1 MSMYRQLWLA
11 IILSTA
17 IAMLGGLLAS
27 TLNARTYLSEQLS
40 AKNIDNATA
49 LALALSQQNADTV
62 MIELTVAALF
72 DSGHYELIRIVDPRG
87 KIIVERTAAPDA
99 QAVPEWFVKALPLAA
114 VAGQAQISRGW
125 NQTGTL
131 TLISNSR
138 FAYEALWKSVVQL
151 VLALGF
157 AGLVGGCLGSIVLR
171 RLREPLQRVI
181 NQATAISERRFVL
194 IDVPE
199 VPELRQL
206 AIAMNSTVTRLKSIF
221 AEEAQ
226 RLEVMRVAANYD
238 HLTGLANRN
247 FFLIQLLD
255 SMDREE
261 AAGSTLLLVR
271 VADYSNR
278 QQLGGEALN
287 EMLKAFAKV
296 LNQNASRLRGVAARM
311 GESDFALLLPGPGSA
326 REVAGTLLQEL
337 IKVSRPYFPTGAT
350 AFIGAGTLQHGQDIA
365 GLMAQASRALADA
378 EAQGTDC
385 IREAPGN
392 AQEHSSDAE
401 AATARLLEDAL
412 HQGKVRLTYFPVLDE
427 SGEVV
432 HFESLLE
439 LKLETSE
446 TWQEASGYMQLAHRF
461 NLTPLIDLT
470 WLRLGL
476 EKLRRDT
483 ALAGVSITVS
493 AQSLADAD
501 FRSRFLGMVRAN
513 SAVADRLWIET
524 VEAEALGQMAAFPD
538 FVIEARKTRARAG
551 LKHFGRHFSQAG
563 LLHDLGLDFL
573 KVDSSFVRGL
583 HFSKDN
589 QIFLRGLASIAKK
602 MGIQVFAEGVIDR
615 AELTAVI
622 DAGFDGAAGPAIR
635 ESQRP

>member
-1 MSMYRQLWLA
+1 
-11 IILSTA
+11 
-17 IAMLGGLLAS
+17 MLGGLLAS

-49 LALALSQQNADTV
+49 LALALSQQNADAV
-62 MIELTVAALF
+62 MLELTVAALF
-72 DSGHYELIRIVDPRG
+72 DSGHYELIRIIDPRG
-87 KIIVERTAAPDA
+87 KVIVERATPPNA
-99 QAVPEWFVKALPLAA
+99 QGVPEWFVKALPLAA

-125 NQTGTL
+125 TQAGTL

-157 AGLVGGCLGSIVLR
+157 AGLVGGCLGSIILR
-171 RLREPLQRVI
+171 QLREPLQRVI

-194 IDVPE
+194 IEVPE

-238 HLTGLANRN
+238 HLTGLANRT

-271 VADYSNR
+271 VADFSVR
-278 QQLGGEALN
+278 QQRGSDATDEI
-287 EMLKAFAKV
+287 LKAFAKV
-296 LNQNASRLRGVAARM
+296 LSQSASRLGGVAART
-311 GESDFALLLPGPGSA
+311 GESDFALLLSGSIIA
-326 REVAGTLLQEL
+326 REVAEELLQEL
-337 IKVSRPYFPTGAT
+337 IRVSRPFVPTGPIVY
-350 AFIGAGTLQHGQDIA
+350 IGTGTLQHGQDIA
-365 GLMAQASRALADA
+365 SLMAQASKALADA

-385 IREAPGN
+385 IREAPGKAREN
-392 AQEHSSDAE
+392 SSDTE
-401 AATARLLEDAL
+401 AATAQLLEKAL
-412 HQGKVRLTYFPVLDE
+412 NHGGVRLTYFPVVNE
-427 SGEVV
+427 SGRVV
-432 HFESLLE
+432 HLESLLE
-439 LKLETSE
+439 LKLETAGA
-446 TWQEASGYMQLAHRF
+446 WQEASGYMQLAHRF
-461 NLTPLIDLT
+461 NLTPLLDLA

-476 EKLRRDT
+476 EKLRREPV
-483 ALAGVSITVS
+483 LSGVSITVS
-493 AQSLADAD
+493 AQSLEDEN
-501 FRSRFLGMVRAN
+501 FRSRFLSLVREN
-513 SAVADRLWIET
+513 SALADRLWIET
-524 VEAEALGQMAAFPD
+524 VEADVLGQMAAFPD
-538 FVIEARKTRARAG
+538 FVMKIRKTRARAG

-573 KVDSSFVRGL
+573 KVDSSFIRGL

-589 QIFLRGLASIAKK
+589 QTFLTGLASIAKK
-602 MGIQVFAEGVIDR
+602 MGMEVFAEGVVDR
-615 AELTAVI
+615 AELTALI
-622 DAGFDGAAGPAIR
+622 AAGFDGAAGPAIR
-635 ESQRP
+635 EGQRP